1 MIEFVNNN
9 AIFATTKLSLFFI
22 NKKFHFRMNFSSNF
36 ISYITTKKRFLI
48 VKTKNIIDTIQNIF
62 NYVRNHVEII
72 QKRIIVQINKYRKI
86 VKYVEKNF
94 VFLNRRNIKT
104 IKSFDK
110 LNDKKLNSYKIL
122 KRKNNFYRF
131 ELSKIMRIYD
141 VFYC

>member
-1 MIEFVNNN
+1 MIEFANNN
-9 AIFATTKLSLFFI
+9 AIFVTTKLLLFFI
-22 NKKFHFRMNFSSNF
+22 NKKFHFRINFSSNF

-62 NYVRNHVEII
+62 NYVRNYAKII
-72 QKRIIVQINKYRKI
+72 QKRITIQINKHRKI

-131 ELSKIMRIYD
+131 ELSKIIRIYD
-141 VFYC
+141 MFHC